1 MNKQNEKIKKVYLSP
16 NLEKENCL
24 EYTKKA
30 CEILTAN
37 GCSVFADE
45 SLQGFF
51 NGIVFGKPEQ
61 LLPQCDIIL
70 VSGGD
75 GTILKHAKRYSA
87 YDKAILGLNCGR
99 LGFMAT
105 LEHDEL
111 HLLEELCN
119 GSYRISERML
129 IQADVTFS
137 GGEKKTFTALND
149 IVFMKSEGCKI
160 ADFCVTKEDAVVSSL
175 RADGLIFSTPTG
187 ATAYSLSAGGPLIEP
202 EMQCIEFT
210 QICPHSLF
218 ARTMIFTPDSSLNVT
233 FSSKGSGKVILTVDG
248 IDEMHITESD
258 SVQISKAVGSVKLV
272 DITGNSFHNSIS
284 KKLMTPMKG
293 V

>member
-30 CEILTAN
+30 CEILSAN

-45 SLQGFF
+45 SLKGFF
-51 NGIVFGKPEQ
+51 ESIIFGKPEE

-75 GTILKHAKRYSA
+75 GTILKHAKKYSA

-111 HLLEELCN
+111 HLLEKLCE

-129 IQADVTFS
+129 IQADVTS
-137 GGEKKTFTALND
+137 SGEKRTFTALND
-149 IVFMKSEGCKI
+149 IVFMKSEDCKI

-248 IDEMHITESD
+248 VDEMHITESD
-258 SVQISKAVGSVKLV
+258 SVQISRAVGSVKLV